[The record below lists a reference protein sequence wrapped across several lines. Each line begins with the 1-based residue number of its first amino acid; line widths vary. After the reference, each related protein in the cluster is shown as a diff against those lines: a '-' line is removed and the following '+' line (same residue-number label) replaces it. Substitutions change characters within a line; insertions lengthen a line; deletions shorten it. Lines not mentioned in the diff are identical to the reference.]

1 MAKIPYRKIP
11 GKLAAS
17 AALIALLGA
26 GAASLTL
33 ERIADSEGYVPEAYL
48 DPVGI
53 WSKCFGDSY
62 GVVPGESYTFE
73 ECLSSLNRQVERH
86 ARPVLHCMPALD
98 LMPDKV
104 KAAMISMAYNIGTNG
119 FCSSSVARFANAGNW
134 ELACMRMAEIY
145 TTAKGQ
151 ELPGLVKRRKAESN
165 LCLEGLREVEAASAA
180 ERKEKGIAGYSY

>member
-11 GKLAAS
+11 GKLIAS
-17 AALIALLGA
+17 AALVTLLGA

-33 ERIADSEGYVPEAYL
+33 ERVAGSEGYVPEAYL

-53 WSKCFGDSY
+53 WTKCFGDTY
-62 GVVPGESYTFE
+62 GVVPGESYTFDQ
-73 ECLSSLNRQVERH
+73 CLASLNFQITRH
-86 ARPVLHCMPALD
+86 AKPVLDCIPALHI
-98 LMPDKV
+98 MPDKT
-104 KAAMISMAYNIGTNG
+104 KAAMVSMAYNIGTNG

-134 ELACMRMAEIY
+134 ERACLRMAEIY

-151 ELPGLVKRRKAESN
+151 ELPGLVKRRKDESN
-165 LCLEGLREVEAASAA
+165 LCLEGLREIQAASEA